1 MVSSTLVHD
10 IQTGQQVKTPQKT
23 GVGSVSRTGASTAR
37 WNEKSLF
44 ALAAALLCL
53 AVLAALSASG
63 CGRGGRSTGRRAPSE
78 GSRQSSVF
86 PSSLEYGG
94 RQRTYIVHRPPSY
107 GEDSARR
114 FPVVL
119 VLHGGTI
126 DARKMERLTGMD
138 ATADREGF
146 IAVYPNGTG
155 RFEGVFTWNVGFGYA
170 YALQND
176 VDDVGF
182 LRELIKVLENS
193 YSIDPGRVYVTGIS
207 NGGILAYRLASEAPD
222 LIAAAAPV
230 AAVTGGR
237 KNPGAHQIIFGA
249 PARPVPI
256 IAFHGKADAMIPYYG
271 GQGAKSLTDTVY
283 ISVPETITLW
293 AGYDGCSTRA
303 RTETSVNGNI
313 SKETYS
319 GGKDGAEVVLYTI
332 ADGAHTWPGGN
343 RLLETSPEPTDEISA
358 NDLMWEFF
366 YAHPRVTGD
375 GG

>member
-1 MVSSTLVHD
+1 M
-10 IQTGQQVKTPQKT
+10 
-23 GVGSVSRTGASTAR
+23 SRTGASKAR
-37 WNEKSLF
+37 WKKKSF
-44 ALAAALLCL
+44 SALASALICL
-53 AVLAALSASG
+53 AMLAALGAPG
-63 CGRGGRSTGRRAPSE
+63 CGRTGRSTGRRAPSE
-78 GSRQSSVF
+78 GSRQSAVF
-86 PSSLEYGG
+86 PSSIEYGG
-94 RQRTYIVHRPPSY
+94 RQRTYIVHLPPSY
-107 GEDSARR
+107 GKDKSRR

-126 DARKMERLTGMD
+126 DAVKMERLTGMD

-155 RFEGVFTWNVGFGYA
+155 RFEGVFTWNVGFGYG

-237 KNPGAHQIIFGA
+237 ENPGAPLIIFSA

-271 GQGAKSLTDTVY
+271 GQGTKSLTDTVY
-283 ISVPETITLW
+283 ISVPETISLW
-293 AGYDGCSTRA
+293 AACDGCSTRA
-303 RTETSVNGNI
+303 RTETNGNGNI

-332 ADGAHTWPGGN
+332 VDGAHTWPGGN
-343 RLLETSPEPTDEISA
+343 RLLETSPEPTREISA

-366 YAHPRVTGD
+366 KAHPMTS
-375 GG
+375 GGGG